1 MLLGAAILALNAQ
14 PIDEDI
20 EKAEHARLPS
30 GLVVQVAHADKGPE
44 QVFRADVVADLSG
57 RDRPLQQAAN
67 GQRQSIEG
75 MREELGV
82 LVGSESERR
91 RHALLGGDKV
101 DVGTH
106 PVAERLDG
114 FCLVLQFVGQIR
126 QLLHLAAVDGLEQGL
141 ARGEVAVECPDT
153 DTGQSGDGLKA
164 CLRAAGAEDGFGG
177 LQHPL
182 AVADGVDARFP
193 RGLLYGRFAAGW
205 HGPPLEKRRM
215 PPYLPVA
222 TLTQGI
228 LPSSVDTHQGTQTVA
243 GRKPPLRQ
251 SLYLNELKSRTQPA
265 AISPSPDSTSMGN
278 SITLTVNGDTRTI
291 ALDDPRVTL
300 LDLLRERLEL
310 TGTKKGCDRGQC
322 GACTIIVD
330 GRRINSCLAL
340 AVSHDGADI
349 LTIEGVARGRELHP
363 VQEAFIAHDGLQCG
377 FCTPGQI
384 MSAIGLIEEGQAGD
398 DPERVREGMSGNLCR
413 CAAYQGI
420 TEAVL
425 EAQKVIAAASRKEV
439 A

>member
-1 MLLGAAILALNAQ
+1 
-14 PIDEDI
+14 
-20 EKAEHARLPS
+20 
-30 GLVVQVAHADKGPE
+30 
-44 QVFRADVVADLSG
+44 
-57 RDRPLQQAAN
+57 
-67 GQRQSIEG
+67 
-75 MREELGV
+75 
-82 LVGSESERR
+82 
-91 RHALLGGDKV
+91 
-101 DVGTH
+101 
-106 PVAERLDG
+106 
-114 FCLVLQFVGQIR
+114 
-126 QLLHLAAVDGLEQGL
+126 
-141 ARGEVAVECPDT
+141 
-153 DTGQSGDGLKA
+153 
-164 CLRAAGAEDGFGG
+164 
-177 LQHPL
+177 
-182 AVADGVDARFP
+182 
-193 RGLLYGRFAAGW
+193 
-205 HGPPLEKRRM
+205 
-215 PPYLPVA
+215 
-222 TLTQGI
+222 
-228 LPSSVDTHQGTQTVA
+228 
-243 GRKPPLRQ
+243 
-251 SLYLNELKSRTQPA
+251 
-265 AISPSPDSTSMGN
+265 MGN